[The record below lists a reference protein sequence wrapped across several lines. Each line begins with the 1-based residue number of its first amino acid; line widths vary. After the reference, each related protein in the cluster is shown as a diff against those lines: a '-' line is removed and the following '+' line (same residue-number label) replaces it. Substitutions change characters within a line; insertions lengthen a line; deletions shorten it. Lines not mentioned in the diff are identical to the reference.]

1 MNSKTWIQRILGSFL
16 YRFAPLQHYKIL
28 RAASQA
34 SSKTVSSA
42 HSNLSSVISVDA
54 GPLLTPKVG
63 FENASEMINSLEL
76 ASRLDELLH
85 LANPGL
91 HLELKPSSMGLDA
104 GIGVFITKDANVTK
118 GSILCMY
125 PGVVYDDPH
134 SSSVFLQSIR
144 NNYVFKSFDGIIVD
158 GKAGGLS
165 GILFRSHQRRHK
177 WKSLDFTKRNVNPF
191 FLAQLINNGGD
202 KSKGLAN
209 CRYQE
214 LDIHP
219 SFRFRN
225 HGKIPNV
232 HARMDWE
239 PEFDSRRVVLILAT
253 RDIPQGQ
260 ELLSSYNEVVL

>member
-1 MNSKTWIQRILGSFL
+1 MNSKTWIQQTLGSFL

-42 HSNLSSVISVDA
+42 QSVDA
-54 GPLLTPKVG
+54 DPLLTPLLTTPKAG

-76 ASRLDELLH
+76 SSRLDELLY
-85 LANPGL
+85 LANPGQN
-91 HLELKPSSMGLDA
+91 LELKPSSMGRDA
-104 GIGVFITKDANVTK
+104 GIGVFIKKDAKVTK

-144 NNYVFKSFDGIIVD
+144 NIYVFKSYDGIIVD

-165 GILFRSHQRRHK
+165 GMLFRSHQRRHK
-177 WKSLDFTKRNVNPF
+177 WKSLDFTNRNNVNPF
-191 FLAQLINNGGD
+191 FLGQLINNGGD

-225 HGKIPNV
+225 HAKIPNV

-239 PEFDSRRVVLILAT
+239 PEFDSRRVILILAT
-253 RDIPQGQ
+253 RDIPHSQ